1 MLGLSQEPQEPVPR
15 RGLESL
21 RVRSMESP
29 ELGELLESLPEA
41 VLFPHLHHQN
51 PQGPQELAHRR
62 VVKPPRV
69 QEQVKWGVMQEPAQP
84 VFLGQVP
91 QLSPAEPLGRLAQGR
106 PPAVRVVLA
115 VLEVVPRS

>member
-21 RVRSMESP
+21 QVRSMESP

-51 PQGPQELAHRR
+51 PQGPQELAHR
-62 VVKPPRV
+62 K
-69 QEQVKWGVMQEPAQP
+69 
-84 VFLGQVP
+84 LN
-91 QLSPAEPLGRLAQGR
+91 
-106 PPAVRVVLA
+106 
-115 VLEVVPRS
+115 